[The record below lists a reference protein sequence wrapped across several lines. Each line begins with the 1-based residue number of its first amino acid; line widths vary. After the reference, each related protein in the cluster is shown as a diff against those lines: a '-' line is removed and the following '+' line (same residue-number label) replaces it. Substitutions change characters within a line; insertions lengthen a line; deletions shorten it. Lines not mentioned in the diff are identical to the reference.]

1 MARHTL
7 QSIWKVGLAGTEQ
20 KEIVIKS
27 LVDRYIHCVDE
38 KNSTLIRFDI
48 IQRFSGSN

>member
-7 QSIWKVGLAGTEQ
+7 QSIWKVGLTGTEQ
-20 KEIVIKS
+20 KEIMIKS

-38 KNSTLIRFDI
+38 NELYLNPF
-48 IQRFSGSN
+48 